1 VSSSGSEDTYH
12 YRFCSSNFI
21 SYAFAAFTLGGVI
34 GPPLMRVGFDFTG
47 SYSLV
52 LGGFVVATLMAAGLM
67 TRLGPYRTWEAVAEP
82 A

>member
-1 VSSSGSEDTYH
+1 MVSRYISLRDFGEIY
-12 YRFCSSNFI
+12 

-34 GPPLMRVGFDFTG
+34 GPLLMGVSFDSTG

-67 TRLGPYRTWEAVAEP
+67 ARLGPYRVWEAAAEL